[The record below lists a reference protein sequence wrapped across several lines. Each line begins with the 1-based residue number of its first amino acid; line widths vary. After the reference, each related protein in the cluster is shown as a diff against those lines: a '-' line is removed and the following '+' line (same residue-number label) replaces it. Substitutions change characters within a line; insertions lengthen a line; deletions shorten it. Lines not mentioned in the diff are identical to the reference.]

1 MSQTKKQL
9 ATEMK
14 NFFIN
19 ITKDLERER
28 EEDNSSN
35 AATMYDVR
43 KTFNAQASVE
53 RIRRNVKIN
62 ENIFQQILSKIYFQ
76 QVTEDLV

>member
-19 ITKDLERER
+19 MTKDLER